1 MSFSQVLMARDLISE
16 DQAVEAEKHQKTHG
30 GSFLRSL
37 VSLGFMSRKDLDRV
51 LGEIPPMPHSI
62 EETGIDQQLLLNLLL
77 KSMYVTGIETDA
89 GIADCVKLSPY
100 VVDQIILDGRQ
111 KRLLEILGTDNETG
125 HFRYALTDLGR
136 QWAGDALQQS
146 QYTGPAP
153 VTLAAYHTQITKQ
166 LISSDPIN
174 GDDLVR
180 CFAHLVLPED
190 LRRRLGPAINSAKS
204 ILLYGASGNG
214 KTSVAEAISE
224 AFKSSIFVPHCIE
237 VDGQIITIFDP
248 SVHRPVR
255 HGANGNGAE
264 PQPEPA
270 VDEAECDPRWVC
282 CARPVVITGG
292 ELTMEM
298 LDLSYDPVSK
308 YYDAPASNKATGGV
322 FIIDDFGRQ
331 RVPAGDLLNRWI
343 LPLERGI
350 DFLTLRTG
358 KKLRMPFDQ
367 LVIFSTNFD
376 PKDLM
381 DDAALRR
388 VQYKLRLPSP
398 TAEDYQEIFRRVCAA
413 HGLELPQAVLDYL
426 MDVFYP
432 ETGTPLSAY
441 HPRFI
446 VEHVIASCDFEK
458 VPTRLTVEL
467 AREALKN
474 LVVTE
479 VPEPRDVA

>member
-1 MSFSQVLMARDLISE
+1 MARDLISE
-16 DQAVEAEKHQKTHG
+16 DQAAEAEKHQKTHG

-37 VSLGFMSRKDLDRV
+37 VSLGFVSREDLDLV
-51 LGEIPPMPHSI
+51 LGEVPPTPHSV
-62 EETGIDQQLLLNLLL
+62 EETGLDQQFLLNLIL
-77 KSMYVTGIETDA
+77 KSMYVTGIETDV
-89 GIADCVKLSPY
+89 GIADYVKLSPF
-100 VVDQIILDGRQ
+100 VVDPIIQDGRQ
-111 KRLLEILGTDNETG
+111 KRLIEILGTDSENG
-125 HFRYALTDLGR
+125 HFRFALTDLGR

-153 VTLAAYHTQITKQ
+153 VTLPAYHTQIAKQ
-166 LISSDPIN
+166 LISSDPIT
-174 GDDLVR
+174 GDDLDR
-180 CFAHLVLPED
+180 CFSHLVLPED

-224 AFKSSIFVPHCIE
+224 AFQSTIFVPHCIE

-248 SVHRPVR
+248 SVHSQVR

-264 PQPEPA
+264 PDSEP
-270 VDEAECDPRWVC
+270 VSDEAEWDPRWVC
-282 CARPVVITGG
+282 CSRPVVITGG

-308 YYDAPASNKATGGV
+308 YYEAPASNKATGGV

-331 RVPAGDLLNRWI
+331 RVPAGDILNRWI

-367 LVIFSTNFD
+367 LVIFSTNFK
-376 PKDLM
+376 PEDLM
-381 DDAALRR
+381 DEAALRR
-388 VQYKLRLPSP
+388 VQYKFLLPSP
-398 TAEDYQEIFRRVCAA
+398 TSEAYEEIFRRVCAA
-413 HGLELPQAVLDYL
+413 HGLELPEAVLDYL
-426 MDVFYP
+426 MEVFYP
-432 ETGTPLSAY
+432 ETGTPPSAY

-446 VEHVIASCDFEK
+446 VEHVIAACDFEK
-458 VPTRLTVEL
+458 VPPRLTVEL
-467 AREALKN
+467 ARDALKN

-479 VPEPRDVA
+479 VPESGDVA

>member
-1 MSFSQVLMARDLISE
+1 MARDLISE
-16 DQAVEAEKHQKTHG
+16 DQAFEAERHQRTHG

-37 VSLGFMSRKDLDRV
+37 VSLGFVRREDLDHV
-51 LGEIPPMPHSI
+51 LGEIPPMPHSV
-62 EETGIDQQLLLNLLL
+62 EETGLDQQLLLNLIL
-77 KSMYVTGIETDA
+77 KSVYVTGIETDA
-89 GIADCVKLSPY
+89 DIATYVKLSPF
-100 VVDQIILDGRQ
+100 VVDHVIQDGRQ
-111 KRLLEILGTDNETG
+111 KRLFEILGTDANTG
-125 HFRYALTDLGR
+125 HFRYTLTDLGR
-136 QWAGDALQQS
+136 QWAGDALSQS

-153 VTLAAYHTQITKQ
+153 VTLAAYQTQVTKQ
-166 LISSDPIN
+166 LISSDSIT

-180 CFAHLVLPED
+180 CFTHLVLPED

-204 ILLYGASGNG
+204 ILLYGAAGNG
-214 KTSVAEAISE
+214 KTSVAEAITD
-224 AFKSSIFVPHCIE
+224 AFQSTIFVPHCIE

-248 SVHRPVR
+248 SVHRQVR
-255 HGANGNGAE
+255 YGANGNGAGVE
-264 PQPEPA
+264 SEA
-270 VDEAECDPRWVC
+270 VIDEAECDPRWVC
-282 CARPVVITGG
+282 CTRPVVITGG

-308 YYDAPASNKATGGV
+308 YYEAPASNKATGGV

-331 RVPAGDLLNRWI
+331 RVPAGDILNRWI

-367 LVIFSTNFD
+367 LVIFSTNFE
-376 PKDLM
+376 PRDLM

-388 VQYKLRLPSP
+388 VQYKFHLPSP
-398 TAEDYQEIFRRVCAA
+398 TSEAYEEIFRRVCTA

-426 MDVFYP
+426 LEVFYP
-432 ETGTPLSAY
+432 ETGTPPSAY

-446 VEHVIASCDFEK
+446 IEHVIASCDYEK
-458 VPTRLTVEL
+458 VPPRLTVEL
-467 AREALKN
+467 ARDALKN

-479 VPEPRDVA
+479 VPESREVA